1 MALPKDILLTSAH
14 DIDMSEGAQ
23 LTGDLLTY
31 VTQKLRQR
39 LRFFLG
45 EWFLDRRLG
54 VPYFES
60 VFVSNPD
67 LALLSSL
74 FRQTILQTRGVG
86 SINSLVLRFDRKA
99 RMLFVS
105 FQARLV
111 DSQEKVTFDNVPF
124 VLRSP
129 EREAS

>member
-1 MALPKDILLTSAH
+1 MALPRDILLTSAH
-14 DIDMSEGAQ
+14 DIDMSRGPR
-23 LTGDLLTY
+23 LTEDLLTY

-54 VPYFES
+54 VPYFETI
-60 VFVSNPD
+60 FVSNPD

-86 SINSLVLRFDRKA
+86 SLNSVALRFDRKT
-99 RMLFVS
+99 RILFVS

-111 DSQEKVTFDNVPF
+111 NNLETGTFDNVPF

-129 EREAS
+129 ELEAQ